1 MLWSDLAND
10 ENRESTMKV
19 EIKKSLGFDGLLK
32 RWESASRM
40 RQWINELKKEISERA
55 IAEVEA
61 SSLTLNKTESENIA
75 DQKFEV
81 ELQQTFNKVIEKA
94 EFLVKLTVPESFL
107 AKD

>member
-1 MLWSDLAND
+1 MACDSHVQHLELCLNLAINSNHSLSLWM
-10 ENRESTMKV
+10 RSTCYGVNSQMMKI

-61 SSLTLNKTESENIA
+61 SSPTLNKTESENIA

-81 ELQQTFNKVIEKA
+81 ELQ
-94 EFLVKLTVPESFL
+94 
-107 AKD
+107 